1 MDKISFPYR
10 ASSHLVL
17 LHVINESGAWAKHGL
32 DVNYD
37 FQILKNDAHRAVAN
51 GEVEFV
57 GGNHISTYGHRA
69 RGDDW
74 VYLGQTVNSYNLTLC
89 VRADSGSSLGRRF
102 ASSSGRRIRSSCRQ
116 RAWTLSG
123 KRSGIENRSSLTSAH
138 STPHRARRKRSS
150 RGIGRIS

>member
-10 ASSHLVL
+10 AASHLVL
-17 LHVINESGAWAKHGL
+17 LHVIHESGAWARHGL

-37 FQILKNDAHRAVAN
+37 WQILKNDAHKAVAS

-74 VYLGQTVNSYNLTLC
+74 VYLGQTVNSYNISLC
-89 VRADSGSSLGRRF
+89 VHP
-102 ASSSGRRIRSSCRQ
+102 
-116 RAWTLSG
+116 
-123 KRSGIENRSSLTSAH
+123 E
-138 STPHRARRKRSS
+138 
-150 RGIGRIS
+150 IGRAHV